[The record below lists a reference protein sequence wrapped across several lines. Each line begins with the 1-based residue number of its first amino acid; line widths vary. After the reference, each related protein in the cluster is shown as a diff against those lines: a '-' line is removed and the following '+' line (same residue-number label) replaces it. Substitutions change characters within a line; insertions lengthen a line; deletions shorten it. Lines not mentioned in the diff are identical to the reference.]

1 MLAAARSGDETAFM
15 ALVSPFAPSLQRLA
29 TRYSRNAADADDIC
43 QESLLKAYLKLDQ
56 FSGTQE
62 PATHEF
68 HSWLMKIAANSAID
82 LIRRKHTKKLVPLD
96 ECTYVPN
103 KPHEAGAGGWGENP
117 ESALVRQERVEQ
129 MSQAITK
136 LPAELRRVCLLRDV
150 MELSTK
156 EVAAK
161 LGIST
166 TAVRLRLF
174 RAHGLLR
181 KNLGAESRTAAST
194 QSAAG
199 VFAESRDR
207 ARRRM
212 SGRRTGVQVLVH
224 YQAPQGCAYGD

>member
-56 FSGTQE
+56 FSGTEE

-82 LIRRKHTKKLVPLD
+82 LIRRKHAKKLVPLD

-117 ESALVRQERVEQ
+117 ESALVRQERLDQ

-136 LPAELRRVCLLRDV
+136 LPAELRRVCLLRDM

-181 KNLGAESRTAAST
+181 KNLGAATSGADSIPSRV
-194 QSAAG
+194 G
-199 VFAESRDR
+199 GFVKSRDR

-212 SGRRTGVQVLVH
+212 SRRPAGVQVLLR
-224 YQAPQGCAYGD
+224 YQAPESCAYGD